1 MTSYDIQP
9 NSCDT
14 CRLCH
19 ICSKQEEC
27 QQIVYDFMDSDIG
40 KKIENLDFIK
50 PELKCVYY
58 DSGNTL
64 QETFDSM
71 TDDQKNLVY
80 TIVGMALK
88 EKL

>member
-1 MTSYDIQP
+1 MTIYDIQP

-14 CRLCH
+14 CKLWH
-19 ICSKQEEC
+19 ICNKREEC
-27 QQIVYDFMDSDIG
+27 QQITLDFMNSDIG
-40 KKIENLDFIK
+40 KKIENAKFIK
-50 PELKCVYY
+50 SELKCIYY

-71 TDDQKNLVY
+71 TDDQKNFVYLV
-80 TIVGMALK
+80 VGKLME

>member
-1 MTSYDIQP
+1 MTIYDIQP
-9 NSCDT
+9 NSCDS

-27 QQIVYDFMDSDIG
+27 QQIVLDFMNSDIG
-40 KKIENLDFIK
+40 KKIENANFIK
-50 PELKCVYY
+50 PELKCIYY
-58 DSGNTL
+58 DSGYTL

-71 TDDQKNLVY
+71 TDDQKNFVYLV
-80 TIVGMALK
+80 VGKLME

>member
-1 MTSYDIQP
+1 MTFDDIQP
-9 NSCDT
+9 KSCDS
-14 CRLCH
+14 CRLFR
-19 ICSKQEEC
+19 ICRKQEEC

-40 KKIENLDFIK
+40 QKLEKLEFIEPN
-50 PELKCVYY
+50 LKCIYY

-80 TIVGMALK
+80 LVVEKAL
-88 EKL
+88 EGRV

>member
-9 NSCDT
+9 NSCDS
-14 CRLCH
+14 CRLSH
-19 ICSKQEEC
+19 ICSKQKEC

-40 KKIENLDFIK
+40 KKIENLNFIEPK
-50 PELKCVYY
+50 LKCVYY

-64 QETFDSM
+64 RETFDSM

-80 TIVGMALK
+80 LVVEKALEGK
-88 EKL
+88 V